1 MKKTTTLRT
10 QMHLKNQILSLLE
23 NGSGKMINSMISVGS
38 GPLSY
43 FPFPLSNWVTW
54 DNGKTFKG
62 MQSQSFFSE
71 VFMDVAV
78 VGALNYIFS
87 DIMYRKHVRRL
98 SLLTLRTFRRGA

>member
-1 MKKTTTLRT
+1 
-10 QMHLKNQILSLLE
+10 
-23 NGSGKMINSMISVGS
+23 MINSVISVRC

-43 FPFPLSNWVTW
+43 FPLPLSKWVTW

-62 MQSQSFFSE
+62 MRSLFFSE

>member
-1 MKKTTTLRT
+1 
-10 QMHLKNQILSLLE
+10 
-23 NGSGKMINSMISVGS
+23 MINSMISVRC

-43 FPFPLSNWVTW
+43 FPLALIKWVTW

-62 MQSQSFFSE
+62 MRSLFFSE

-78 VGALNYIFS
+78 VGALNCIFS